1 MMVGMKSDEPKK
13 PQQPPEANPLPDT
26 LPSTVKLSM
35 LDFILTLLSPLII
48 GKSLVFYFGT
58 MYSSHPGQGYG
69 YALIAALLFTLG
81 TLGRFLWKYRH
92 YNDE

>member
-1 MMVGMKSDEPKK
+1 MKSDDPQN
-13 PQQPPEANPLPDT
+13 PQQPPEVKPLP
-26 LPSTVKLSM
+26 PPVKLSM
-35 LDFILTLLSPLII
+35 LDFIITLLSPLII

-69 YALIAALLFTLG
+69 YAMIAAICFTLG